1 MKQEGFIFV
10 LMPFDSTFDDI
21 YNFGIKQTA
30 NKCGFYCERVDEQIF
45 EGSILTRIYNQIEKA
60 DIIIADLSN
69 KNPNVFYE
77 TGYAHALNKNVILLT
92 QKTEDIPFDLKHYP
106 HIIYKNNIGTLSES
120 LELKLNWFKKNKNE
134 ERADESGFIE
144 FYNDG
149 NKIEENGTVI
159 FNDIEHLHPF
169 IEDEDELAGTNHIS
183 FTLNLYNSGNKIMDT
198 ISDLGLEIENIFTDS
213 RLNDYEERKVI
224 QLPNNKVLIP
234 SGYVDLVYP
243 KSWSSLKFYIG
254 TKSQFKKLPTE
265 MVLKV
270 YKENGVNSIPLKIE
284 YRNVKIK

>member
-10 LMPFDSTFDDI
+10 LMPFDNDFDDI

-60 DIIIADLSN
+60 DVIIADLSN

-92 QKTEDIPFDLKHYP
+92 QKTEDILFDLKHYP

-120 LELKLNWFKKNKNE
+120 LELKLNWFKENE
-134 ERADESGFIE
+134 NDKRADESGFIE
-144 FYNDG
+144 FYNNGD
-149 NKIEENGTVI
+149 KIEENGTVI
-159 FNDIEHLHPF
+159 FNEIEHQHPF

-183 FTLNLYNSGNKIMDT
+183 FTLNLFNSGNKIMNT
-198 ISDLGLEIENIFTDS
+198 ISDLGLEIENIFNDS

-234 SGYVDLVYP
+234 SGYIDLVYP
-243 KSWSSLKFYIG
+243 QSWSSHKFYIG
-254 TKSQFKKLPTE
+254 TKSQFKKLPNE

-284 YRNVKIK
+284 YRKVKIK

>member
-10 LMPFDSTFDDI
+10 LMPFDSVFDDI

-45 EGSILTRIYNQIEKA
+45 EGSILSRIYNQIEKA

-92 QKTEDIPFDLKHYP
+92 QKSEDIPFDLKHYP

-120 LELKLNWFKKNKNE
+120 LELKLNWFKENKNE
-134 ERADESGFIE
+134 ERVDESGFIE

-149 NKIEENGTVI
+149 NRIKENGTVI
-159 FNDIEHLHPF
+159 FNIIEHQHPF
-169 IEDEDELAGTNHIS
+169 IEDEEELENSNQIS
-183 FTLNLYNSGNKIMDT
+183 FTLNLYNSGKKIMNT
-198 ISDLGLEIENIFTDS
+198 ISDLGLEIENIFNES
-213 RLNDYEERKVI
+213 RLNDYEEREII
-224 QLPNNKVLIP
+224 QLPDNKILIP
-234 SGYVDLVYP
+234 SGYVDLIYP
-243 KSWSSLKFYIG
+243 ESWRSYKFYVG
-254 TKSQFKKLPTE
+254 TKKQFKELPKE
-265 MVLKV
+265 MILKI
-270 YKENGVNSIPLKIE
+270 YKENGVESIPLNIE
-284 YRNVKIK
+284 YRKVKID